1 MILVPVVILGAAR
14 SGTNMLRDA
23 LVTLP
28 AFGTW
33 PCDEL
38 PFLWRYGN
46 RDRPDD
52 EFERDD
58 ATART
63 ARYIR
68 REFTRLARRRGVRY
82 VVEKT
87 CANTLRAGFVDA
99 VLPEARFVVLVR
111 DGRDVTV
118 SAAKRWTAPFD
129 VRYAAR
135 KARYVPRRDLTPYLW
150 RAVRNRLHQ
159 RRDPDRRLGTW
170 GPRCAGLDAEGGLD
184 ERCARQ
190 WRRCVER
197 TESGL
202 AEVDPARVLRLRYE
216 HLVADPAA
224 ELTAVA
230 RWLRAPVAPQRCAAA
245 GAAVSDRSVGRWRSC
260 LDDAALHRLE
270 PILRPPLE
278 DLGYR
283 WS

>member
-23 LVTLP
+23 LVDLP
-28 AFGTW
+28 SFGTW

-38 PFLWRYGN
+38 PYVWRYGN
-46 RDRPDD
+46 RDRPTD
-52 EFERDD
+52 EFERSD
-58 ATART
+58 ATPPVR
-63 ARYIR
+63 RYIR
-68 REFTRLARRRGVRY
+68 REFARLARRQRVRY

-87 CANTLRAGFVDA
+87 CANTLRSGFVDA

-111 DGRDVTV
+111 DGRDVTL
-118 SAAKRWTAPFD
+118 SAAKRWTAPLD

-135 KARYVPRRDLTPYLW
+135 KARYIPGRDLAPYLW

-159 RRDPDRRLGTW
+159 RLDPDRRLSAW
-170 GPRCAGLDAEGGLD
+170 GPRIDGLPATAPLD

-197 TESGL
+197 TARGL
-202 AEVDPARVLRLRYE
+202 AGVDQRRVLRVEYE
-216 HLVADPAA
+216 RLVADPPG
-224 ELTAVA
+224 EFTAIV
-230 RWLRAPVAPQRCAAA
+230 RWLRAPVDERDCFAAA
-245 GAAVSDRSVGRWRSC
+245 GPIRGNSVGRWRSE
-260 LDDAALHRLE
+260 LDADALCRLE
-270 PILRPPLE
+270 PILRPSLE
-278 DLGYR
+278 ELGYR